1 MVKLVTMIMG
11 EIMGRRVYKIWL
23 KLETADYGESLT
35 SYNVYKQALILTKD
49 YKICRT
55 TKGIG

>member
-1 MVKLVTMIMG
+1 MIMG

-35 SYNVYKQALILTKD
+35 SYNVCKQALILTKD